1 MAEFQITSGT
11 PAISFNNA
19 PSGTVASTSGGAS
32 STTVKIVKDI
42 VLTDKEK
49 EEMVLCGFNPNN
61 QDDVTKY
68 RNLTEIEKNA
78 LLTVKTPI
86 ISEALGTPETSVEPV
101 LPVEEIVSQTVI
113 NETEEIPNQ
122 HTDIH
127 IDTNSPEWRS
137 MSDVEKLQ
145 FTIETGVKS
154 RIGEERWNAL
164 TEEQRRAEKENYVRS
179 ELSEH
184 IPGWNTMKA
193 SEKLDKMSDIVTLYS
208 IAKNADMDFS
218 ELMRL
223 KKDDYEKFQGIV
235 EQYYADGHVR
245 IDLARIGATVRDQC
259 LADVQSHKAQFFE
272 FCGVGEGEVVEEY
285 GKKEYEFLL
294 SLDPSELTPY
304 QQGKLNVYKGL
315 EAKFGKDVIAKLEL
329 GNKNLSSLL
338 SKDEINALSLTSDDN
353 GSINYYDKDNRQKI
367 CSAFAQKLLLSKK
380 PDEIQNYLKGLS
392 PEVLVAIMKEIGR
405 PENEEKISDEFLQAF
420 KEVIGTDF
428 TTAIFNANDILT
440 NRQNRSSRMQDF
452 DSEHVLLGL
461 DKLVKEQGLPSE
473 LAADVQRV
481 MTGSY
486 EKPYAVQAQV
496 KAGELGVE
504 EYVKAG
510 NEGIAER
517 EDATETFEDVNY
529 AYANSDKI
537 SDDIKQFYAQSSIE
551 VLKSPED
558 RQSQAN
564 SLGKYNLDSFNKGV
578 QKGYENIAN
587 NERNNSSVNGNNVSN
602 GNEVTKICQNPVN
615 TSNPEAAQIQQNL
628 RRLDLTKSEDVEKFL
643 EIVDQHG
650 LAISNY
656 LAGCSAKDREDFI
669 SAYCLKANPKQIM
682 KFLQANPSMYR
693 DILNESG
700 SKLAPYKEQ
709 IFVML
714 LPNNDLNDLAKV
726 LDIDLEKF
734 AKANGQ
740 YAPDIAL
747 RTKNKDL
754 ARRLVTNPVE
764 FNFNLGDPK
773 APQLRLLASTGNFP
787 EITNIGKHFEWRKA

>member
-19 PSGTVASTSGGAS
+19 PSGTVGSTSGGAS

-245 IDLARIGATVRDQC
+245 IDLARIGAAVRDQRS
-259 LADVQSHKAQFFE
+259 ADVQSHKAQFFE

-304 QQGKLNVYKGL
+304 QQRKLNVYKEL

-353 GSINYYDKDNRQKI
+353 GSINYYDKDNIQKI

-392 PEVLVAIMKEIGR
+392 PEALVAIMKEIGR

-452 DSEHVLLGL
+452 DSEHVLPGL

-510 NEGIAER
+510 NEDIAKR
-517 EDATETFEDVNY
+517 EDAIEIFEDVNY

-558 RQSQAN
+558 RQIQSD
-564 SLGKYNLDSFNKGV
+564 SLGRYNNDSFNRGV
-578 QKGYENIAN
+578 QQGYENIAN